1 MVCDTFFCSSWTP
14 SEKSCWSNCAATS
27 FNLCPFFIMV
37 KTSEMNSQQP
47 RVQGVAK
54 TLLSRFSSAFLARA
68 KTESGKKSEGKQV
81 ETPPSL
87 LAVAADGTFLWK
99 DWSLIDEG
107 LTPDNSLPFSHAP
120 DHQGHVHATK
130 TWVLVQ
136 ISGAA
141 CGWLTSLIREVSVL
155 SCFGWS

>member
-1 MVCDTFFCSSWTP
+1 
-14 SEKSCWSNCAATS
+14 
-27 FNLCPFFIMV
+27 MV

-99 DWSLIDEG
+99 D
-107 LTPDNSLPFSHAP
+107 
-120 DHQGHVHATK
+120 
-130 TWVLVQ
+130 
-136 ISGAA
+136 
-141 CGWLTSLIREVSVL
+141 
-155 SCFGWS
+155 